1 MPPRRLPRVLTDEQ
15 AQKLLALPSRRYPTG
30 RRNRALLAMLYKP
43 CCLRVSE
50 ALALKLRDVN
60 LSEGTAHVWR
70 GKGAKDRTVYL
81 DAYTT
86 ETLRTWLEMRPQGAE
101 TLFCTL
107 QGKPLSSA
115 YVRGLVARL
124 AERAGIPFRVHPHTL
139 RHSGASELLRR
150 GFTVADVQR
159 VLGHSNVATT
169 SIYLHVFDSDLAAK
183 VRGLNDRAQT
193 TAPQSA

>member
-1 MPPRRLPRVLTDEQ
+1 MRPKKLPRVLTDEQ

-50 ALALKLRDVN
+50 ALGLKLRDVN
-60 LSEGTAHVWR
+60 PSEGTVHVWR

-86 ETLRTWLEMRPQGAE
+86 EILRAWLEVRPKGAV

-107 QGKPLSSA
+107 EGRPVSTA
-115 YVRGLVARL
+115 YVRGMIARL
-124 AERAGIPFRVHPHTL
+124 GDHAEIGFRVHPHTL

-150 GFTVADVQR
+150 GFTLADVQR
-159 VLGHSNVATT
+159 ILGHANISTT
-169 SIYLHVFDSDLAAK
+169 SVYLHVFDSDLAAK
-183 VRGLNDRAQT
+183 VRGLKAG
-193 TAPQSA
+193 